1 MASIT
6 TSRMNGFG
14 FLSPGVPPGR
24 KDAKMAKI
32 LMIGDSALSW
42 RLFNKL
48 FDEQDVLKALILAPK
63 G

>member
-1 MASIT
+1 
-6 TSRMNGFG
+6 
-14 FLSPGVPPGR
+14 
-24 KDAKMAKI
+24 MAKI